1 MATRKARTRFVLA
14 VAVVPFIASLVSSQL
29 VQAAA
34 RDTSTMKIVVDGV
47 SADVLGHG
55 NGGGGGAMFAEVTE
69 DKMLFGLGDIATD
82 AEIEAG
88 GSKAVGARRYMST
101 KKSRGFFFG
110 VPQGPIQ
117 MVSCTGGTEKKPYR
131 VAQLTLSNLTID
143 TSTQA
148 LWVFHDASIKINTTT
163 SSGAQRWVTPLS
175 ASDSVSS
182 RTAALDTACDGSAI
196 VTPLTDGVTAAED
209 SAYLRKQTNG
219 SLTKGLKLS
228 YTGSISTFSFK
239 VLIPAFFDGKDSKN
253 ITAMGFLVGPKTQSA
268 TATDIGSSA
277 NYGIDTYIYS
287 DPFFAESSTVLSACT
302 GSESAAAAPCAVAA
316 NTGFVGNDFSG
327 GALSANDYSLEMM
340 SMGTTQGTDV
350 SSFMRV
356 SMRRSTPAT
365 GANADKGYKIPEG
378 TVAKVQMS
386 LPSSGTSLGIDFA
399 TNDYA
404 KSSGQTKLLIN
415 PNGDAASNAWS
426 METVGV
432 RKLVTVIGTV
442 KTTSSVVNAQSWLET
457 CQATFT
463 TTFTATGC
471 GSEAE
476 LAAKEVAVIDATFAR
491 FMLQYASRFGDD
503 MTGSMVSTN
512 AQGVAFGPKT
522 ITGEAFQ
529 FGVAGPSAKENGS
542 LRATDGFWYV
552 CLPENFIVNK
562 WKTTVA
568 DSVTQSKATRDGV
581 DLGKTYATE
590 VLNLA
595 QSNCGPTKKGLLASV
610 STFHYS
616 EPVFTVEKKTATSG
630 ATTVVLVP
638 AVKINKATTAKSIA
652 NYLKM
657 TIASGS
663 KLSVKVAATSAKYCK
678 VVGTSVKG
686 VKKGSCKVT
695 VTVTPKKGRAVS
707 QSKTLVVC

>member
-1 MATRKARTRFVLA
+1 MATRKARFRFVMAL
-14 VAVVPFIASLVSSQL
+14 AVVPFIAPLVSGQL
-29 VQAAA
+29 AHAVA

-55 NGGGGGAMFAEVTE
+55 NGGGGGPAFAEATE
-69 DKMLFGLGDIATD
+69 DKMLFGLGDQATD
-82 AEIEAG
+82 AEIAAG
-88 GSKAVGARRYMST
+88 SDKAVGARRYMST
-101 KKSRGFFFG
+101 KKNRGFFFG

-143 TSTQA
+143 TSTQT
-148 LWVFHDASIKINTTT
+148 LWVFHDASIKIDKTNAT
-163 SSGAQRWVTPLS
+163 SSGSPRWATPAN
-175 ASDSVSS
+175 ASDNASS

-196 VTPLTDGVTAAED
+196 VTPLTTGVTAAED

-239 VLIPAFFDGKDSKN
+239 VLIPAFFDGQDSKN
-253 ITAMGFLVGPKTQSA
+253 ITAMGFLVGPKTQAA
-268 TATDIGSSA
+268 TATDIGLST
-277 NYGIDTYIYS
+277 NYAIDTYIYS
-287 DPFFAESSTVLSACT
+287 DPFFAESSMVLSSCT
-302 GSESAAAAPCAVAA
+302 GSESATAAPCAVAA

-327 GALSANDYSLEMM
+327 SVLSANDYSLEMM
-340 SMGTTQGTDV
+340 GMGTTQGTDV
-350 SSFMRV
+350 SSFLRV

-365 GANADKGYKIPEG
+365 GANAEKGYKIPDG
-378 TVAKVQMS
+378 TVAKVQLS
-386 LPSSGTSLGIDFA
+386 LPSSGRSLGVDFA
-399 TNDYA
+399 ANDYA

-426 METVGV
+426 METAGV

-457 CQATFT
+457 CQATFS

-529 FGVAGPSAKENGS
+529 FGVAGPSAKEDGS

-552 CLPENFIVNK
+552 CLPEKFIVNK
-562 WKTTVA
+562 WKSTVEESLT
-568 DSVTQSKATRDGV
+568 DSKATRDGV

-595 QSNCGPTKKGLLASV
+595 SSNCGPTKKGLLASV
-610 STFHYS
+610 SAFHYS
-616 EPVFTVEKKTATSG
+616 EPVFTIEKKTATK
-630 ATTVVLVP
+630 VVLVP
-638 AVKINKATTAKSIA
+638 TVKINKATTAKSIA
-652 NYLKM
+652 TYLNM

-663 KLSVKVAATSAKYCK
+663 KLSLKVAPASARYCK
-678 VVGTSVKG
+678 VAGVTVKG

-695 VTVTPKKGRAVS
+695 VTVTPKKGKAVS
-707 QSKTLVVC
+707 RSKTLLVS